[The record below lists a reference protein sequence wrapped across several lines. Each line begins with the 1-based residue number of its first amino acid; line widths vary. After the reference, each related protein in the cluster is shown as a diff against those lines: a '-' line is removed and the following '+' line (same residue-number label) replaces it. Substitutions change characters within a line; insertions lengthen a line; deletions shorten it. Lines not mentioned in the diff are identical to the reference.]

1 MLMLQA
7 WSIFVWIMIKMQ
19 GLPLI
24 LNGKSTEKAL
34 FCFYE
39 DIYLICY
46 LFYLGLVL
54 KFQFSFVIYIY
65 IIYKFVYLSDAF
77 IQSDLQ
83 MRTIE
88 VIKIKKRATICNN
101 GGWGDI
107 PLTM

>member
-39 DIYLICY
+39 DIYLIC
-46 LFYLGLVL
+46 
-54 KFQFSFVIYIY
+54 VIYLIWAL
-65 IIYKFVYLSDAF
+65 F
-77 IQSDLQ
+77 
-83 MRTIE
+83 
-88 VIKIKKRATICNN
+88 
-101 GGWGDI
+101 
-107 PLTM
+107 